1 MSDPFISRQDLTDYL
16 GRDVTGD
23 DGALIAVDAACDTV
37 RSVTEQDFSLVVGD
51 RVTLDGTGTD
61 TLLLPQLP
69 VVGAGTVTVNGTAV
83 TDYATTADGRLVRV
97 GGTATYATW
106 AAGYA
111 NAAYWP
117 EGRRNVVVTY
127 DHGYAGTALPRSV
140 RLVALALASRLVV
153 QGVALQESQG
163 DVSIRYATAAT
174 DLTAGEKLIL
184 GKYRR

>member
-1 MSDPFISRQDLTDYL
+1 MPDPFISRDDLTDYL
-16 GRDVTGD
+16 GRDVTTD

-37 RSVTEQDFSLVVGD
+37 RSVTEQDFNLATETI
-51 RVTLDGTGTD
+51 RLDGSGTD
-61 TLLLPQLP
+61 VLLLPQLP

-83 TDYATTADGRLVRV
+83 TDYRATPNGKLIRV
-97 GGTATYATW
+97 GGTTTYATW
-106 AAGYA
+106 ASGYA
-111 NAAYWP
+111 NTVYWP
-117 EGRRNVVVTY
+117 EGRQNITVTY

-140 RLVALALASRLVV
+140 RLVALALASRLIV

-163 DVSIRYATAAT
+163 DVSIRYATPAT

>member
-1 MSDPFISRQDLTDYL
+1 MPDPFISRQDLTDYL
-16 GRDVTGD
+16 GRDVTAD

-37 RSVTEQDFSLVVGD
+37 RSVTEQDFSFATETV
-51 RVTLDGTGTD
+51 RLDGTGTD
-61 TLLLPQLP
+61 VLLLPQLP
-69 VVGAGTVTVNGTAV
+69 VSAAGTVTVNGTAV
-83 TDYATTADGRLVRV
+83 TDYRALSDGRLVRV

-106 AAGYA
+106 ASGYA

-117 EGRRNVVVTY
+117 EGRQNIVVTY